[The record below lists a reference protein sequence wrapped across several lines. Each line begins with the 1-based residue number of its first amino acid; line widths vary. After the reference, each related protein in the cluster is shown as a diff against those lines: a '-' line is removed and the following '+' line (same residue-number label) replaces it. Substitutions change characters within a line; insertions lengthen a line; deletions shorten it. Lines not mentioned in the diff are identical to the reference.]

1 MRNDIDIDHTH
12 SRAIIR
18 EIGERLRMLLR
29 EEPELP
35 ASLGMQIDR
44 LRQSEDQESPSIVP
58 DEGEYRRASWWKR

>member
-1 MRNDIDIDHTH
+1 MRNDVDIDHTH

-18 EIGERLRMLLR
+18 EIGERLRMLLL

-35 ASLGMQIDR
+35 ASLRTQLDR

-58 DEGEYRRASWWKR
+58 DKGEYQRTSWWKR

>member
-18 EIGERLRMLLR
+18 EIGERLRMLLL

-58 DEGEYRRASWWKR
+58 DEGEYQRASWWKR